1 MRKEKEIVE
10 FSYDGS
16 AKAQSTVLSQERL
29 KPGAGVQHWE
39 ELFLEVYDQEFA
51 EEGDVVAAVV
61 AVPDGEE
68 GKGSCTT
75 TKYNQLCF

>member
-1 MRKEKEIVE
+1 
-10 FSYDGS
+10 
-16 AKAQSTVLSQERL
+16 LSQERL
-29 KPGAGVQHWE
+29 KPGAGVKHRE

-68 GKGSCTT
+68 GERSCM
-75 TKYNQLCF
+75 TK

>member
-1 MRKEKEIVE
+1 MRQEKKIVD
-10 FSYDGS
+10 FSYDRSTKAES
-16 AKAQSTVLSQERL
+16 AILSQERL

-68 GKGSCTT
+68 GEST
-75 TKYNQLCF
+75 